1 MGNLNT
7 PLTPTHKPCSQ
18 KINKEAQ
25 ALNGTTN
32 QSGLTDTYRTFYPNV
47 AKHTFFSRVHEM
59 FTKIQ
64 DVFIAGC
71 KASFSVGQRIAR
83 IPVAFQPQFKLTKL
97 QLKKKNK

>member
-1 MGNLNT
+1 
-7 PLTPTHKPCSQ
+7 
-18 KINKEAQ
+18 
-25 ALNGTTN
+25 
-32 QSGLTDTYRTFYPNV
+32 
-47 AKHTFFSRVHEM
+47 M

-97 QLKKKNK
+97 QLKKKNKYSEKTHY